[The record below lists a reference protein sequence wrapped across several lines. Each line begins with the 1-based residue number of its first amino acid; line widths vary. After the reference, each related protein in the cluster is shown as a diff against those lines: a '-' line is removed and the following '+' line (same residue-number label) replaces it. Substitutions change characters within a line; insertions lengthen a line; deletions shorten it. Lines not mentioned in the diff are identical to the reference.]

1 MLSHAL
7 TRRKQLMRDLT
18 LADMFDSVFDLETDA
33 MEEHALKAFESKM
46 DQIEEGNT
54 FEDDYDDMENS

>member
-1 MLSHAL
+1 
-7 TRRKQLMRDLT
+7 MRDLT